1 VYQSKAGITFS
12 TPPLARHKV
21 TMGTT
26 SSLKTKAPAVPV
38 RAKIYSSFNKKA
50 PAPQPP
56 TIPAKPVMELKSTS
70 VVKPAAPQT
79 PANTTSQATTVSKVT
94 SNIASINKT
103 SVAFKNGTS
112 MTAVTITS
120 KLSPP
125 ATSAAAAAAIAA
137 ANQIGSPDSSVSDKD
152 EWGTPEGT
160 YSRSF
165 NVVHTF
171 SMIL

>member
-1 VYQSKAGITFS
+1 MYQSKAVTKFS
-12 TPPLARHKV
+12 SQPLARHTV
-21 TMGTT
+21 IMGTT
-26 SSLKTKAPAVPV
+26 AALKTKAPAVPV

-56 TIPAKPVMELKSTS
+56 TIPAKPVMELKSIS
-70 VVKPAAPQT
+70 VAKPAAPPPP
-79 PANTTSQATTVSKVT
+79 PAVVVSQPVVAKVN

-112 MTAVTITS
+112 MAAVTITS
-120 KLSPP
+120 KISPP

-160 YSRSF
+160 FIFDHY
-165 NVVHTF
+165 
-171 SMIL
+171 IG

>member
-1 VYQSKAGITFS
+1 
-12 TPPLARHKV
+12 
-21 TMGTT
+21 MGTV

-70 VVKPAAPQT
+70 VTKPAAPQPPT
-79 PANTTSQATTVSKVT
+79 ITTSQATISKVN
-94 SNIASINKT
+94 SNITSINKT
-103 SVAFKNGTS
+103 SVTFKNGTS
-112 MTAVTITS
+112 MAAVTITS
-120 KLSPP
+120 KTSPP

-160 YSRSF
+160 
-165 NVVHTF
+165 
-171 SMIL
+171 